1 MRVECAILVIGAGQ
15 CAAFSSEGANRVG
28 SNTCSTTSRLGDSLH
43 RSGQS
48 GTHEVKGACSMRIEQ
63 LGHAVLKVRDIGKAE
78 EFYNGLL
85 GLPVAARQREG
96 LAMTFFTLGNHH
108 DFAVVEV
115 GPDGPDAP
123 ADAPGLFHV
132 AFKVGDS
139 LDQLRS
145 VKAELE
151 ATGVTIDM
159 IADHAVSQ
167 SIYIHD
173 PDGNGIELYVDT
185 SDVWRSEPQAV
196 TTIQPLSL

>member
-1 MRVECAILVIGAGQ
+1 
-15 CAAFSSEGANRVG
+15 
-28 SNTCSTTSRLGDSLH
+28 
-43 RSGQS
+43 
-48 GTHEVKGACSMRIEQ
+48 MRIEQ
-63 LGHAVLKVRDIGKAE
+63 LGHAVLKVRDISKAE
-78 EFYNGLL
+78 DFYHGVL

-96 LAMTFFTLGNHH
+96 MSMTFFTLGNHH

-123 ADAPGLFHV
+123 VDAPGLFHV

-159 IADHAVSQ
+159 IADHTVSQ

-196 TTIQPLSL
+196 ATIQPLSL

>member
-1 MRVECAILVIGAGQ
+1 MRV
-15 CAAFSSEGANRVG
+15 
-28 SNTCSTTSRLGDSLH
+28 
-43 RSGQS
+43 
-48 GTHEVKGACSMRIEQ
+48 EQ
-63 LGHAVLKVRDIGKAE
+63 LGHAVLKVRDIGRAE
-78 EFYNGLL
+78 DFYHGIL

-96 LAMTFFTLGNHH
+96 VSMTFFTLGNHH
-108 DFAVVEV
+108 DLAVIEV

-123 ADAPGLFHV
+123 ANAPGLLHV

-159 IADHAVSQ
+159 IADHTVAQ

-173 PDGNGIELYVDT
+173 PDGNAIELYVDT
-185 SDVWRSEPQAV
+185 SDVWRSEPHAV
-196 TTIQPLSL
+196 VTLQPLTL

>member
-1 MRVECAILVIGAGQ
+1 
-15 CAAFSSEGANRVG
+15 
-28 SNTCSTTSRLGDSLH
+28 
-43 RSGQS
+43 
-48 GTHEVKGACSMRIEQ
+48 
-63 LGHAVLKVRDIGKAE
+63 
-78 EFYNGLL
+78 
-85 GLPVAARQREG
+85 
-96 LAMTFFTLGNHH
+96 
-108 DFAVVEV
+108 
-115 GPDGPDAP
+115 
-123 ADAPGLFHV
+123 
-132 AFKVGDS
+132 
-139 LDQLRS
+139 LRS